1 MERREQGMGLSDDPH
16 TIDTL
21 GKLADNEMGL
31 AWYCDD
37 CNRKLGLDLEGAIH
51 IWGRDQFYIG
61 WKPPIVCVDCRSRN
75 ISMRV
80 QAQVPGR

>member
-1 MERREQGMGLSDDPH
+1 MSSPNPT

-31 AWYCDD
+31 AWT
-37 CNRKLGLDLEGAIH
+37 CNGCHRTLGLDLDGAMH
-51 IWGRDQFYIG
+51 LWGRDQVFVG
-61 WKPPIVCVDCRSRN
+61 WKPPIVCADCGSRN
-75 ISMRV
+75 VSMRV